1 MFFIATLI
9 FIIFTALYTLAS
21 SAVIY
26 HLKQYTVPQY
36 HAPGVIIMFFIL
48 LSLSFWLSALY
59 FLMQIP

>member
-1 MFFIATLI
+1 MFYIATVI
-9 FIIFTALYTLAS
+9 FMIFTALYALAS

-36 HAPGVIIMFFIL
+36 HAPGIIITFFIL